1 MPFGNSTAIF
11 TALAALAVAV
21 LLPGCA
27 SVASTSQYYMPYTAK
42 YYPPKAAKTYI
53 PILGKFPP
61 ERHAVIGRLRFET
74 DQGWGFLRKSMIY
87 NAQMNGADAV
97 VLKTVNTREQ
107 TSLIEVPPQVD
118 WVPNTYYYRDRKGR
132 QYSQT
137 NWVPFFQPGYVRPVV
152 STITGIDS
160 EMIVFKR

>member
-1 MPFGNSTAIF
+1 MPRENTTAF
-11 TALAALAVAV
+11 LTLLAALAVSI
-21 LLPGCA
+21 LMPGCA
-27 SVASTSQYYMPYTAK
+27 SVASTSQYYLPYTAK
-42 YYPPKAAKTYI
+42 YYPPKAPKTYV
-53 PILGKFPP
+53 PILGKFPS
-61 ERHAVIGRLRFET
+61 ERHVVIGRLAFET

-97 VLKTVNTREQ
+97 VLKAVNTRNQ
-107 TSLIEVPPQVD
+107 VNLIEVPPQVD
-118 WVPNTYYYRDRKGR
+118 WIPNTSYYYDRKGR

-137 NWVPFFQPGYVRPVV
+137 NWIPFFQPGYVRPVV